1 MTEALRVLLFGQLA
15 GRIERFAPNRMRLTY
30 EEAWRHAR
38 SAVPISISMPLAAAV
53 HQGRVVEAWLW
64 GLLPDNAFILERW
77 GRRYQVSPR
86 NPLALLA
93 HVGEDCPGAVQIVRP
108 ERLDTLRDA
117 HAGDIKWLD
126 DAGVAAE
133 LRRLDRDKSAWR
145 AAGESGQFSLAGAQP
160 KTALLF
166 DGERWGIPSG
176 RSPTTHILKPPVEG
190 LDHHVEN
197 EHFCLSLARAVGLP
211 AAASR
216 VGHFEDRV
224 AIIVE
229 RYDRLRLDRSN
240 TDLPAFTRVHQEDM
254 CQALG
259 RYPWEKYQNEGGPG
273 PEDIVLLLRRHSSRP
288 DADIATFLDALVFNW
303 LIAGTDAHAKN
314 YALLLAGGG
323 QVRLAP
329 LYDIASSLPYDDIPV
344 EKAKLAMKIGG
355 KYRVNDIVWRHWRRL
370 YEAVR
375 VDADMYLE
383 RHMTL
388 ARKIAETAEML
399 AANMADQGLDQT
411 FMSTL
416 GCAIAKRA
424 GKHS

>member
-1 MTEALRVLLFGQLA
+1 MTIKLSVLLFDQPAGVIARPPSRPPELA
-15 GRIERFAPNRMRLTY
+15 YNDT
-30 EEAWRHAR
+30 WRHAEGG
-38 SAVPISISMPLAAAV
+38 VPLSVSMPLTAAR
-53 HQGRVVEAWLW
+53 HQGKALEAWLW
-64 GLLPDNAFILERW
+64 GLLPDNAFILEQW
-77 GRRYQVSPR
+77 GRRFQVSAR

-126 DAGVAAE
+126 DAGVASE

-314 YALLLAGGG
+314 YALLLAGSG

-329 LYDIASSLPYDDIPV
+329 LYDIASSLPYADIPV
-344 EKAKLAMKIGG
+344 MKAKLAMKIGG
-355 KYRVNDIVWRHWRRL
+355 KYRVDDIVWRHWHRL

-375 VDADMYLE
+375 VDADMYMK
-383 RHMTL
+383 RHTAL
-388 ARKIAETAEML
+388 ARKIADSAETL
-399 AANMADQGLDQT
+399 ASNMADQGLDRT

-416 GCAIAKRA
+416 GCAIARRA
-424 GKHS
+424 GKYI